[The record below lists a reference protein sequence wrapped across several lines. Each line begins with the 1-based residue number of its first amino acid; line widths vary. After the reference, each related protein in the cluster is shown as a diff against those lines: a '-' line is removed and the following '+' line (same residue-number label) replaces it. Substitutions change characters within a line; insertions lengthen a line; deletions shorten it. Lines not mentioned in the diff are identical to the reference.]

1 MNPKMNFFITLFVVL
16 LFALPACMNLPP
28 SPLPN
33 TPTPIVIP
41 TKTLVVHIPDK
52 ALLKNYVEVSVEAP
66 AGTSCDLLYITPS
79 GKDQK
84 TTTTANSGGLCVWK
98 WQLQESDGKGKGRL
112 IFMVNGV
119 SETHFLEIRSAF

>member
-1 MNPKMNFFITLFVVL
+1 MNPKLKVFIVLFVVV
-16 LFALPACMNLPP
+16 LFALPACMNLPA

-33 TPTPIVIP
+33 TPTPIAVP
-41 TKTLVVHIPDK
+41 TKSLVVHIPDK
-52 ALLKNYVEVSVEAP
+52 ALLRNYVEVSVEAP
-66 AGTSCDLLYITPS
+66 AGTSCDLLYIPPS
-79 GKDQK
+79 GKTQK
-84 TTTTANSGGLCVWK
+84 TNTTANADGLCVWK